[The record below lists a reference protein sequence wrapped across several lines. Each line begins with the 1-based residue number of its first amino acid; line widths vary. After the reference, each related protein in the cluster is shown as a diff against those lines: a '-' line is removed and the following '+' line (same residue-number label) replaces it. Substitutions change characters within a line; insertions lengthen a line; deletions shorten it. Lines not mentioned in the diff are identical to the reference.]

1 MRRIAALLGLL
12 LLAAVWVGLTYLVAA
27 ARERDYR
34 NLINSGDAALQ
45 EEQTFQAIEAYSNA
59 IYLRPDSMLAH
70 LRRGETY
77 RRRGDLEAAAR
88 DFRSA
93 ADLDPSAT
101 RPLEELGD
109 VRYKQER
116 FRRAAETYEQVLRL
130 NDRSSGVARKLALAR
145 YRDGNLDGA
154 MTALTQTAST
164 GKRLP
169 DDYYLLGVCLRDR
182 QRWREAATAFEQAV
196 SLAPGLIPPR
206 EELADLYGVL
216 ARPADEV
223 EQLQVLAG
231 LDGDHP
237 ERQVALG
244 LAYARAGRVELAVD
258 TLRSALE
265 RAPDRPQIY
274 GAIGRIWLDTSLAR
288 DNDPSALS
296 KALEALERVATTAGA
311 TSDMMT
317 LYGRTLLIVGQSENA
332 ERVLKQATER
342 FPVDPEAFL
351 EYATAAERRGHT
363 QEARTALLQY
373 GALVPDERNPA
384 VRARRIGVL
393 SLRLNEPKT
402 AVLWLQR
409 AEAATP
415 DDTSVLAP
423 LADALLRVGD
433 RVAARSIAERGLRL
447 EPTSVVLRNVE
458 LKTRD

>member
-1 MRRIAALLGLL
+1 MKRTAALLGLL
-12 LLAAVWVGLTYLVAA
+12 LLAAVWVGLAYLEAV

-45 EEQTFQAIEAYSNA
+45 EDQTFQAIEAYSNA

-77 RRRGDLEAAAR
+77 QRRGDLEAAAR
-88 DFRSA
+88 DFQGA

-116 FRRAAETYEQVLRL
+116 FRRAAETYEHVLRL

-154 MTALTQTAST
+154 MTALTQAAAT

-182 QRWREAATAFEQAV
+182 QRWREAAAAFEQAV

-206 EELADLYGVL
+206 EELADLYAVL

-231 LDGDHP
+231 LDRDHP

-244 LAYARAGRVELAVD
+244 LAYARTGRVELAVD

-265 RAPDRPQIY
+265 RAPDRTQIY
-274 GAIGRIWLDTSLAR
+274 GAIGRIWLDTSQAR
-288 DNDPSALS
+288 NDPSALS

-311 TSDMMT
+311 TSDILT
-317 LYGRTLLIVGQSENA
+317 LYGRALLIVGQSENA

-342 FPVDPEAFL
+342 FPVDAQAFL
-351 EYATAAERRGHT
+351 EYATAAERRGRT
-363 QEARTALLQY
+363 QEARTALVQY
-373 GALVPDERNPA
+373 GALVSDERNPA

-402 AVLWLQR
+402 AVLWLRR
-409 AEAATP
+409 AEEATP

-423 LADALLRVGD
+423 LAEALFRVGD
-433 RVAARSIAERGLRL
+433 RVAARTTAERGLKL
-447 EPTSVVLRNVE
+447 EPTSVALRNVE